1 MLLAHAGGRVRATVF
16 VANRSTHSV
25 ETVTGFVISAVFVVL
40 ANTSDASHQ
49 GVSLHTGWTL
59 TRRSVVLDETLSTA
73 AAALGYARVSAVF
86 VDAGFIVGTVVV
98 GGTFG

>member
-1 MLLAHAGGRVRATVF
+1 M
-16 VANRSTHSV
+16 
-25 ETVTGFVISAVFVVL
+25 
-40 ANTSDASHQ
+40 
-49 GVSLHTGWTL
+49 HTGWTL